1 MRNKKEFVEYSKAKE
16 LVSNYELTVKTKLDY
31 QISYKEI
38 HADLPCDPTAT
49 YKSEWIDWNVFLGK
63 NIA

>member
-1 MRNKKEFVEYSKAKE
+1 LNILKPRSW
-16 LVSNYELTVKTKLDY
+16 LVINELTVKTKLDY

-49 YKSEWIDWNVFLGK
+49 YKGEWIDWNVFLGK